1 MSWLTSLPVWAIL
14 FLSLL
19 IVGSVSSASYLLL
32 HKKTGE
38 HRERTGMAAAAYMT
52 ALGSLFA
59 ILTGFL
65 INSEYASSPKFGWKR
80 SGGCKPSCLGD

>member
-19 IVGSVSSASYLLL
+19 IVGSVSSASYLIL

-38 HRERTGMAAAAYMT
+38 HRERTGLAAAAYMT
-52 ALGSLFA
+52 ADTPLLA
-59 ILTGFL
+59 AALTSAP
-65 INSEYASSPKFGWKR
+65 SECSSFTVVV
-80 SGGCKPSCLGD
+80 CQT

>member
-14 FLSLL
+14 FLALV
-19 IVGSVSSASYLLL
+19 IVGSVSASSYLFL
-32 HKKTGE
+32 HSRTGD
-38 HRERTGMAAAAYMT
+38 HRERTGLAAAAYMT

-65 INSEYASSPKFGWKR
+65 INSEYATLR
-80 SGGCKPSCLGD
+80 QA